1 MSSLLNHTWAIAL
14 LSALLIGSVL
24 MAVHQ
29 AEVIAHKVGEPF
41 GTLILALCVTIIE
54 VALIIS
60 MMLAGSEGSEL
71 IARDA
76 VFAAIMI
83 VLNGVVGLC
92 IFVGGLRHRELSF
105 RIEGSN
111 TALAVLAALAIFSLV
126 MPVVTTSSPGPTFN
140 NSQLA
145 FAGIASLALYG
156 AFVFFQTVSHRT
168 YFLPLQ
174 ATQKMAG
181 VTHAPQPSNLKT
193 IISGILLIVALVLV
207 VGLAKALSPAIEAGV
222 MAIGAP
228 KAVVGIAI
236 ATLVLLPEGLAAVKA
251 ARVNQLQS
259 SLNLSLG
266 SALASIGLTIPA
278 VAIISIWFN
287 LPISLGINAV
297 GIIFLFLTFLVSVLT
312 LAIGRTTLMQGVVH
326 LIIFFE
332 YLFLSLVP

>member
-1 MSSLLNHTWAIAL
+1 MSSLLNQTWAIAL

-54 VALIIS
+54 VALIVS
-60 MMLAGSEGSEL
+60 MMITGSAGSEL

-76 VFAAIMI
+76 VFAVIMI
-83 VLNGVVGLC
+83 VINGVIGLC
-92 IFVGGLRHRELSF
+92 IFMGGLRHKELSF

-156 AFVFFQTVSHRT
+156 AFVFFQTVSHRS

-181 VTHAPQPSNLKT
+181 VTHAPHPSNLKA

-251 ARVNQLQS
+251 ARANQLQS

-287 LPISLGINAV
+287 LPISLGINSV

>member
-1 MSSLLNHTWAIAL
+1 
-14 LSALLIGSVL
+14 
-24 MAVHQ
+24 
-29 AEVIAHKVGEPF
+29 
-41 GTLILALCVTIIE
+41 
-54 VALIIS
+54 
-60 MMLAGSEGSEL
+60 
-71 IARDA
+71 

-126 MPVVTTSSPGPTFN
+126 MPVVTTSTPGPTFS

-168 YFLPLQ
+168 YFLPPQ
-174 ATQKMAG
+174 ATQKLDG
-181 VTHAPQPSNLKT
+181 VAHPPLPSNLKT
-193 IISGILLIVALVLV
+193 VISGILLIVSLILV
-207 VGLAKALSPAIEAGV
+207 VGLAKALSPVIEAGV
-222 MAIGAP
+222 MAINAP

-236 ATLVLLPEGLAAVKA
+236 AALVLLPESLAAVRA
-251 ARVNQLQS
+251 ARANRLQS

-287 LPISLGINAV
+287 LPISLGINSA
-297 GIIFLFLTFLVSVLT
+297 GIVFLFLTFLVSALT

>member
-1 MSSLLNHTWAIAL
+1 MSSLLNQTWVIAL

-54 VALIIS
+54 VALIVS
-60 MMLAGSEGSEL
+60 MMLSGSEGSEL

-76 VFAAIMI
+76 VFAVIMI
-83 VLNGVVGLC
+83 VINGVIGLC
-92 IFVGGLRHRELSF
+92 IFMGGLRHKELTF

-145 FAGIASLALYG
+145 FAGIASLGLYG

-174 ATQKMAG
+174 ATQKLDCVA
-181 VTHAPQPSNLKT
+181 HPPLPSNLKT
-193 IISGILLIVALVLV
+193 IISGILLIISLILV

-287 LPISLGINAV
+287 LPISLGINSV

>member
-1 MSSLLNHTWAIAL
+1 MSTLLNQTWAIAL
-14 LSALLIGSVL
+14 LSAFLSGAVLL
-24 MAVHQ
+24 AVHQ

-126 MPVVTTSSPGPTFN
+126 MPVVTTSTPGPTFS

-168 YFLPLQ
+168 YFLPPQ
-174 ATQKMAG
+174 ATQKLDG
-181 VTHAPQPSNLKT
+181 VAHPPLPSNLKT
-193 IISGILLIVALVLV
+193 VISGILLIVSLILV
-207 VGLAKALSPAIEAGV
+207 VGLAKALSPVIEAGV
-222 MAIGAP
+222 MAINAP

-236 ATLVLLPEGLAAVKA
+236 AALVLLPESLAAVRA
-251 ARVNQLQS
+251 ARANRLQS

-287 LPISLGINAV
+287 LPISLGINSA
-297 GIIFLFLTFLVSVLT
+297 GIVFLFLTFLVSALT

>member
-1 MSSLLNHTWAIAL
+1 MSTLLNQTWAIAL
-14 LSALLIGSVL
+14 LSAFLIGAVL
-24 MAVHQ
+24 LAVHQ

-126 MPVVTTSSPGPTFN
+126 MPVVTTSTPGPTFS

-168 YFLPLQ
+168 YFLPPQ
-174 ATQKMAG
+174 ATQKLDG
-181 VTHAPQPSNLKT
+181 VAHPPLPSNLKT
-193 IISGILLIVALVLV
+193 VISGILLIVSLILV
-207 VGLAKALSPAIEAGV
+207 VGLAKALSPVIEAGV
-222 MAIGAP
+222 MAINAP

-236 ATLVLLPEGLAAVKA
+236 AALVLLPESLAAVRA
-251 ARVNQLQS
+251 ARANRLQS

-278 VAIISIWFN
+278 VAIISLWFN
-287 LPISLGINAV
+287 LPISLGINSA
-297 GIIFLFLTFLVSVLT
+297 GIVFLFLTFLVSALT

>member
-1 MSSLLNHTWAIAL
+1 MSTLLNQTWAIAL
-14 LSALLIGSVL
+14 LIAFLIGAVL
-24 MAVHQ
+24 LAVHQ

-126 MPVVTTSSPGPTFN
+126 MPVVTTSTPGPTFS

-168 YFLPLQ
+168 YFLPPQ
-174 ATQKMAG
+174 ATQKLDG
-181 VTHAPQPSNLKT
+181 VAHPPLPSNLKT
-193 IISGILLIVALVLV
+193 VISGILLIVSLILV
-207 VGLAKALSPAIEAGV
+207 VGLAKALSPVIEAGV
-222 MAIGAP
+222 MAINAP

-236 ATLVLLPEGLAAVKA
+236 AALVLLPESLAAVRA
-251 ARVNQLQS
+251 ARANRLQS

-287 LPISLGINAV
+287 LPISLGINSA
-297 GIIFLFLTFLVSVLT
+297 GIVFLFLTFLVSALT

>member
-1 MSSLLNHTWAIAL
+1 MSTLLNQTWAIAL

-54 VALIIS
+54 VALIVS
-60 MMLAGSEGSEL
+60 MMLSGSEGSEL

-76 VFAAIMI
+76 VFAVIMI
-83 VLNGVVGLC
+83 VINGVVGLC
-92 IFVGGLRHRELSF
+92 IFIGGLRHKELSF

-126 MPVVTTSSPGPTFN
+126 MPVVTTSTPGPTFS

-145 FAGIASLALYG
+145 FVGIASLALYG
-156 AFVFFQTVSHRT
+156 AFIFFQTVSHRT

-174 ATQKMAG
+174 ATQKMDG
-181 VTHAPQPSNLKT
+181 IVHAPHPSNLKT
-193 IISGILLIVALVLV
+193 IISCILLIISLILV

>member
-1 MSSLLNHTWAIAL
+1 MSTLLNQTWAIAL
-14 LSALLIGSVL
+14 LSAFLIGAVL
-24 MAVHQ
+24 LAVHQ

-126 MPVVTTSSPGPTFN
+126 MPVVTTTTSGPTFSN
-140 NSQLA
+140 GQLG

-168 YFLPLQ
+168 YFLPPQ
-174 ATQKMAG
+174 ATQKLDG
-181 VTHAPQPSNLKT
+181 VAHPPLPSNLKT
-193 IISGILLIVALVLV
+193 VISGILLIVSLILV
-207 VGLAKALSPAIEAGV
+207 VGLAKALSPVIEAGV
-222 MAIGAP
+222 MAINAP

-236 ATLVLLPEGLAAVKA
+236 AALVLLPESLAAVRA
-251 ARVNQLQS
+251 ARANRLQS

-287 LPISLGINAV
+287 LPISLGINSA
-297 GIIFLFLTFLVSVLT
+297 GIVFLFLTFLVSALT